1 MGRVSIGG
9 QAVLEGI
16 MMKNDDKY
24 AIAVRKPN
32 KEIELKIETYK
43 PAGKKSAIL
52 RFPIIRGV
60 VNFVESMVI
69 GVKTLTYSADFL
81 EEEEDSV
88 NEKNSG
94 DEGNLGNEADAG
106 NDVKSVND
114 AKPDKNLIHADLK
127 NSGKESKAE
136 KSKSDDLL
144 MFGTVAIAIVI
155 AIGLFMLLPAF
166 LVSLIDG
173 VVKNHFLLGLIEGA
187 VRLTIFMAYVLI
199 ISKMEEIN
207 RTYMYHGA
215 EHKCI
220 NCLEHGDDL
229 TVENVLKHSRFHKR
243 CGTSFLIVVMLVS
256 ILVFMCIKT
265 DTVWL
270 RLLYRVLLVP
280 VIAGISYEFIKF
292 AGRSESAFANMLSK
306 PGLWVQRFTTKEPDA
321 DMVEVAI
328 TAVEGVLDWRK
339 YLDEQK
345 AAQS

>member
-52 RFPIIRGV
+52 RAPIIRGV

-81 EEEEDSV
+81 EEEE
-88 NEKNSG
+88 
-94 DEGNLGNEADAG
+94 EADNVDKETADDETVRNTG
-106 NDVKSVND
+106 NDT
-114 AKPDKNLIHADLK
+114 
-127 NSGKESKAE
+127 
-136 KSKSDDLL
+136 KSDDLL
-144 MFGTVAIAIVI
+144 MFGTVAFAIVL
-155 AIGLFMLLPAF
+155 AVGLFMLLPAF
-166 LVSLIDG
+166 LVSLIDD
-173 VVKNHFLLGLIEGA
+173 VVKNHFLLGLIEGI
-187 VRLTIFMAYVLI
+187 VRLAIFMAYVVI

-243 CGTSFLIVVMLVS
+243 CGTSFLIIVMLVS

-270 RLLYRVLLVP
+270 RLLSRVLLVP

-292 AGRSESAFANMLSK
+292 AGRSESAFANILSK

-339 YLDEQK
+339 YLEEQRGE
-345 AAQS
+345 QP